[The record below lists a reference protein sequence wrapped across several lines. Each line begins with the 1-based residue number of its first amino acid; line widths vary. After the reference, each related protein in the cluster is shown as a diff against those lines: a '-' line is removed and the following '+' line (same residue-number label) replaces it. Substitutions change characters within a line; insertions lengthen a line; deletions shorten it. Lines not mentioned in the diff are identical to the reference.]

1 MRTHLSFQN
10 HNDSSLFIYLKE
22 INKFKLLSAED
33 EQDLGSKI
41 LDGDRRAVDKLINAN
56 LRFVVSVAKK
66 YEHMSLALCDLIN
79 EGNKGL
85 IIAANKFDIRFGCKF
100 ITYAVWYIKQ
110 AMQDAVKKNAT
121 IKIPNNKL
129 ETIYQINKS
138 IRHLE
143 QELHRKPTAT
153 EISNLLQIKEQK
165 VKDCIHYNQI
175 GVSMDATTAVL
186 SIKNTLADVGSGV
199 ELSLDK
205 ISVTLI
211 LLHLIHTLNKRQA
224 TIIEHFY
231 GIGYPVDKNLDE
243 IAIIM
248 NLSKE
253 RVRQLK
259 DIAIKELKRRGVDY
273 LRKFGIFGS

>member
-1 MRTHLSFQN
+1 MRTHLFFQN

-22 INKFKLLSAED
+22 INKFKLLSTED
-33 EQDLGSKI
+33 ELDLGSRI
-41 LDGDRRAVDKLINAN
+41 LDGDRRAIDKLIQAN

-66 YEHMSLALCDLIN
+66 YEQSGLALCDLIN

-138 IRHLE
+138 ISQLE
-143 QELHRKPTAT
+143 QDLHRKPTTT
-153 EISNLLQIKEQK
+153 EISNLLHINEQK
-165 VKDCIHYNQI
+165 VKDCIQYNKVV
-175 GVSMDATTAVL
+175 VSMDGNPTVS
-186 SIKNTLADVGSGV
+186 SIKHTLADAGSGV
-199 ELSLDK
+199 ELSLDR
-205 ISVTLI
+205 ISTTLI

-224 TIIEHFY
+224 IIIEHFY
-231 GIGYPVDKNLDE
+231 GIGYPGPKNLDE

-248 NLSKE
+248 DLSKE

-273 LRKFGIFGS
+273 LRKFGIFRS